1 MPISRFQESQD
12 KALRRMAELREQC
25 QLEQK
30 AKAHLEES
38 LRNDV
43 EERDH
48 IIDTL
53 KTKISLLSSGE
64 ENMQLID
71 FGSNQVRGRR
81 KTNRSYILHFQ

>member
-1 MPISRFQESQD
+1 
-12 KALRRMAELREQC
+12 MAELREQC

-53 KTKISLLSSGE
+53 KTKISLLSNGE
-64 ENMQLID
+64 ENVQLID
-71 FGSNQVRGRR
+71 LDNTSVNINLLLLCYFGLRITYFN
-81 KTNRSYILHFQ
+81 H

>member
-1 MPISRFQESQD
+1 M
-12 KALRRMAELREQC
+12 RRIAELREQC

-48 IIDTL
+48 IIETL
-53 KTKISLLSSGE
+53 KTKISLLRNGGDNNLLASDINE
-64 ENMQLID
+64 KPIEVC
-71 FGSNQVRGRR
+71 F
-81 KTNRSYILHFQ
+81 